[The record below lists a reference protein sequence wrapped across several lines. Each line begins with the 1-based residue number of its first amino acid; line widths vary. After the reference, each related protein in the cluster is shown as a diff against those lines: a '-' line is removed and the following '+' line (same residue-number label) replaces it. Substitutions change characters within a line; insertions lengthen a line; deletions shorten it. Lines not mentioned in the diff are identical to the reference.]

1 VVEAI
6 LRGERAVAA
15 AAMAAHIVTVREEYE
30 HYTETI

>member
-6 LRGERAVAA
+6 LRGERGVAA
-15 AAMAAHIVTVREEYE
+15 AAMNEHIILVREEYE